1 MPVTI
6 AIPVY
11 NEEEIIERNTKR
23 LIDFLNKNN
32 VTYEIIIC
40 DNGSTD
46 RTVELGRKLE
56 NKYKN
61 VKFFSIYKKG
71 AVGWA
76 FRKCV
81 MNARYNKIVSVDMDL
96 SVELDFVP
104 ECEKLLD
111 RYNLVVGSKI
121 MGNQNRSLLRTFA
134 SAGFILLAR
143 AILGIRSSDYSMAAK
158 GYRKQDIY
166 RHLYM
171 INKGS
176 AYVMQ
181 LIYFIEKEKKKIIQ
195 IPVMCDDRRRSR
207 FNFVEEIIYRFRE
220 LILFRIRTLLK

>member
-1 MPVTI
+1 MPITI

-11 NEEEIIERNTKR
+11 NEEKIIERNTKK
-23 LIDFLNKNN
+23 LVDFLNKKRIK
-32 VTYEIIIC
+32 YEIIIC

-56 NKYKN
+56 KKYKN

-81 MNARYNKIVSVDMDL
+81 MHAKYNKIISVDMDL
-96 SVELDFVP
+96 SVELDFILK
-104 ECEKLLD
+104 CDTLLEEF
-111 RYNLVVGSKI
+111 NLVVGSKV
-121 MGNQNRSLLRTFA
+121 MGNQKRSFLRTFV
-134 SAGFILLAR
+134 SKTFILLAR
-143 AILGIRSSDYSMAAK
+143 VTLGIRSSDYSMAAK
-158 GYRKQDIY
+158 GYRKNDIRPY
-166 RHLYM
+166 LLF

-181 LIYFIEKEKKKIIQ
+181 LIYFIEKRKKKITQ
-195 IPVMCDDRRRSR
+195 VPVMCDDRRRSR
-207 FNFVEEIIYRFRE
+207 FSFVEEII
-220 LILFRIRTLLK
+220 